1 MTSNHYEKATHL
13 HMVYDDKR
21 SARVFAYFAK
31 NPAGAANPLRD
42 FVEFEAS
49 LTIEDIVDRGVRLG
63 HQGGAK

>member
-1 MTSNHYEKATHL
+1 
-13 HMVYDDKR
+13 MVYDDKR